1 MNEYVEKQPEL
12 QYPMFR
18 TYSAAVWDMLPFLI
32 KNPGVGMNAGA
43 EAPDAEKKA
52 AENFVADV
60 VEEVLS
66 DNDRGR
72 VPVVAG

>member
-18 TYSAAVWDMLPFLI
+18 TYSAAVWDMIPFLI

-43 EAPDAEKKA
+43 AAPDADKTDA
-52 AENFVADV
+52 DNFVADV

-66 DNDRGR
+66 DNDVGR

>member
-1 MNEYVEKQPEL
+1 
-12 QYPMFR
+12 
-18 TYSAAVWDMLPFLI
+18 LI

-43 EAPDAEKKA
+43 EPPDAEKKA

-66 DNDRGR
+66 DQDRGR
-72 VPVVAG
+72 VPVTAG